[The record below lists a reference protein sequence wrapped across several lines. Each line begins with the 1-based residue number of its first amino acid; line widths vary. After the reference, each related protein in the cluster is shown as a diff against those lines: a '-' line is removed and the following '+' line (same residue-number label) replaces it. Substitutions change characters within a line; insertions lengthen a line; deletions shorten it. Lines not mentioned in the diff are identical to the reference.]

1 MLLPGKPGSR
11 KKYRVIEAPK
21 SKAEIQAG
29 ARRRQ
34 VRSSRSSRVTGSP

>member
-21 SKAEIQAG
+21 STGQDSSW
-29 ARRRQ
+29 
-34 VRSSRSSRVTGSP
+34 RSATSSTLFKV